1 MATFTK
7 KSHFRNPR
15 SSLVYQNATFWNT
28 LLINIYIYES
38 AALNTDNS
46 ISSKLKYY
54 RKLNGLTRRQ
64 LEIQANIPMN
74 SIKKY
79 EDKNI
84 YPNKEVSKK
93 LAAFFKLDT
102 KYFYDSMYEED
113 LDISTTLSTFMNNN
127 NLSIKSLVKLIN
139 ISEETVSS
147 WLSNKQPI
155 SRKSYYKLKELGVLP

>member
-1 MATFTK
+1 M
-7 KSHFRNPR
+7 
-15 SSLVYQNATFWNT
+15 
-28 LLINIYIYES
+28 YES
-38 AALNTDNS
+38 VALNTDNS

-64 LEIQANIPMN
+64 LEIQANIPIN

-84 YPNKEVSKK
+84 YPTKEVSKK
-93 LAAFFKLDT
+93 LAFFFKLDT

-113 LDISTTLSTFMNNN
+113 IDISTTLSTFMNNN

-147 WLSNKQPI
+147 WLSNKHPI
-155 SRKSYYKLKELGVLP
+155 SRKSYNKLKELGVL

>member
-1 MATFTK
+1 M
-7 KSHFRNPR
+7 
-15 SSLVYQNATFWNT
+15 
-28 LLINIYIYES
+28 YES

-93 LAAFFKLDT
+93 LATFFKLDT

-113 LDISTTLSTFMNNN
+113 LDISTTLSKFMNNN

-155 SRKSYYKLKELGVLP
+155 SRKSYNKLKELGVLPYLY

>member
-1 MATFTK
+1 M
-7 KSHFRNPR
+7 
-15 SSLVYQNATFWNT
+15 
-28 LLINIYIYES
+28 YES

-64 LEIQANIPMN
+64 LEIQTNIPMN

-84 YPNKEVSKK
+84 YPTKEVSKK

-155 SRKSYYKLKELGVLP
+155 SRKSYNKLKELGVL

>member
-1 MATFTK
+1 M
-7 KSHFRNPR
+7 
-15 SSLVYQNATFWNT
+15 LIDVYM
-28 LLINIYIYES
+28 YES

-84 YPNKEVSKK
+84 YPTKEVSKK

-113 LDISTTLSTFMNNN
+113 LDISTTLNTFMNNN
-127 NLSIKSLVKLIN
+127 NLSIKSLVKLMN
-139 ISEETVSS
+139 ISENTVSS
-147 WLSNKQPI
+147 WLSNNQPI
-155 SRKSYYKLKELGVLP
+155 SRKSYNKLKELGVLS

>member
-1 MATFTK
+1 M
-7 KSHFRNPR
+7 
-15 SSLVYQNATFWNT
+15 VYQNATFWNNF
-28 LLINIYIYES
+28 LINVYMYES
-38 AALNTDNS
+38 TALNTDNS

-84 YPNKEVSKK
+84 YPTKEVSKK

-113 LDISTTLSTFMNNN
+113 LDISTTLNTFMNNN

-139 ISEETVSS
+139 ISEKTVSS
-147 WLSNKQPI
+147 WLSNNQPI
-155 SRKSYYKLKELGVLP
+155 SKKSYNKLKELGVLS

>member
-1 MATFTK
+1 M
-7 KSHFRNPR
+7 
-15 SSLVYQNATFWNT
+15 
-28 LLINIYIYES
+28 YES
-38 AALNTDNS
+38 ATLNTDNS

-54 RKLNGLTRRQ
+54 RKINGLTRRQ

-84 YPNKEVSKK
+84 YPTKKVSMK
-93 LAAFFKLDT
+93 LAVFFKLDT

-113 LDISTTLSTFMNNN
+113 LDISTTLNTFMNNN
-127 NLSIKSLVKLIN
+127 NLTIRSLSKLIN
-139 ISEETVSS
+139 ASESTVSN

-155 SRKSYYKLKELGVLP
+155 SRKSYNKLKELGVLS

>member
-7 KSHFRNPR
+7 KSRFPNAR

-64 LEIQANIPMN
+64 LEIQANIPIN

-84 YPNKEVSKK
+84 YPTKEVSKK

-113 LDISTTLSTFMNNN
+113 IDISTTLCTFMNNN

-155 SRKSYYKLKELGVLP
+155 SRKSYNKLKELGVL

>member
-1 MATFTK
+1 M
-7 KSHFRNPR
+7 
-15 SSLVYQNATFWNT
+15 
-28 LLINIYIYES
+28 LINIYIYES

-84 YPNKEVSKK
+84 YPTKEVSKK

-155 SRKSYYKLKELGVLP
+155 SRKSYNKLKELGVL

>member
-1 MATFTK
+1 MA
-7 KSHFRNPR
+7 RA
-15 SSLVYQNATFWNT
+15 SLVYQNATFWNT
-28 LLINIYIYES
+28 LLININIHES
-38 AALNTDNS
+38 AILSTDNS

-79 EDKNI
+79 EDRNI
-84 YPNKEVSKK
+84 YPTKEVSKK

-113 LDISTTLSTFMNNN
+113 IDISATLSTFMNNN

-139 ISEETVSS
+139 ISEETVSN

-155 SRKSYYKLKELGVLP
+155 SRKSYNKLKELGVLP

>member
-1 MATFTK
+1 M
-7 KSHFRNPR
+7 
-15 SSLVYQNATFWNT
+15 
-28 LLINIYIYES
+28 LINVYMYES

-64 LEIQANIPMN
+64 LEIQTNIPMN

-84 YPNKEVSKK
+84 YPTKEVSKK

-155 SRKSYYKLKELGVLP
+155 SRKSYNKLKELGVL

>member
-1 MATFTK
+1 M
-7 KSHFRNPR
+7 
-15 SSLVYQNATFWNT
+15 
-28 LLINIYIYES
+28 YES
-38 AALNTDNS
+38 ATLNTDNS

-84 YPNKEVSKK
+84 YPTKEVSKK

-113 LDISTTLSTFMNNN
+113 LDISTTLSAFMNNN

-155 SRKSYYKLKELGVLP
+155 SRKSYNKLKELGVL

>member
-1 MATFTK
+1 M
-7 KSHFRNPR
+7 
-15 SSLVYQNATFWNT
+15 
-28 LLINIYIYES
+28 YES

-64 LEIQANIPMN
+64 LEIQANIPIN

-84 YPNKEVSKK
+84 YPTKEVSKK
-93 LAAFFKLDT
+93 LATFFKLDT
-102 KYFYDSMYEED
+102 KYFYDSFYEED
-113 LDISTTLSTFMNNN
+113 IDISTTLSTLMNNN

-147 WLSNKQPI
+147 WLSNKHPI
-155 SRKSYYKLKELGVLP
+155 SRKSYNKLKELGVL

>member
-1 MATFTK
+1 M
-7 KSHFRNPR
+7 
-15 SSLVYQNATFWNT
+15 
-28 LLINIYIYES
+28 YES
-38 AALNTDNS
+38 ATLNTDNS

-64 LEIQANIPMN
+64 LEIQANIPVN

-84 YPNKEVSKK
+84 YPTKEVSKK

-113 LDISTTLSTFMNNN
+113 IDISTTLSTLMNNN

-155 SRKSYYKLKELGVLP
+155 SRKSYNKLKGAVSD

>member
-1 MATFTK
+1 M
-7 KSHFRNPR
+7 
-15 SSLVYQNATFWNT
+15 
-28 LLINIYIYES
+28 YES
-38 AALNTDNS
+38 TALNTDNS

-84 YPNKEVSKK
+84 YPTKEVSKK

-113 LDISTTLSTFMNNN
+113 LDISTTLNTFMNNN

-139 ISEETVSS
+139 ISEKTVSS
-147 WLSNKQPI
+147 WLSNNQPI
-155 SRKSYYKLKELGVLP
+155 SKKSYNKLKELGVLS

>member
-7 KSHFRNPR
+7 KSHFPNAR

-79 EDKNI
+79 EDKYI
-84 YPNKEVSKK
+84 YPTKEVSKK
-93 LAAFFKLDT
+93 LAFFFKLDT

-113 LDISTTLSTFMNNN
+113 IDISATLSTFMNNN

-155 SRKSYYKLKELGVLP
+155 SRKSYNKLKELGVL

>member
-1 MATFTK
+1 M
-7 KSHFRNPR
+7 
-15 SSLVYQNATFWNT
+15 
-28 LLINIYIYES
+28 YES

-84 YPNKEVSKK
+84 YPTKEVSKK

-102 KYFYDSMYEED
+102 KYFYDSI
-113 LDISTTLSTFMNNN
+113 LNTFMNNN
-127 NLSIKSLVKLIN
+127 NLSIKYLVKLIN
-139 ISEETVSS
+139 ISEKTVSS
-147 WLSNKQPI
+147 WLSNNQPI
-155 SRKSYYKLKELGVLP
+155 SRKSYNKLKELGVLS

>member
-1 MATFTK
+1 M
-7 KSHFRNPR
+7 
-15 SSLVYQNATFWNT
+15 
-28 LLINIYIYES
+28 YES

-84 YPNKEVSKK
+84 YPTKEVSKK

-113 LDISTTLSTFMNNN
+113 LDISTTLSAFMNNN

>member
-1 MATFTK
+1 M
-7 KSHFRNPR
+7 
-15 SSLVYQNATFWNT
+15 
-28 LLINIYIYES
+28 YES

-54 RKLNGLTRRQ
+54 RKINGLTRRQ

-84 YPNKEVSKK
+84 YPTKEVSKK
-93 LAAFFKLDT
+93 LATFFKLDT
-102 KYFYDSMYEED
+102 KYFYDSLYEEAI
-113 LDISTTLSTFMNNN
+113 DISTTLSTFMNNN

>member
-1 MATFTK
+1 M
-7 KSHFRNPR
+7 
-15 SSLVYQNATFWNT
+15 
-28 LLINIYIYES
+28 YES
-38 AALNTDNS
+38 ATLNTDNS

-54 RKLNGLTRRQ
+54 RKINGLTRRQ

-84 YPNKEVSKK
+84 YPTKEVSIK
-93 LAAFFKLDT
+93 LAVFFKLDT

-113 LDISTTLSTFMNNN
+113 LDISTTLNTFMNNN
-127 NLSIKSLVKLIN
+127 NLTIRSLSKLIN
-139 ISEETVSS
+139 ASESTVSN

-155 SRKSYYKLKELGVLP
+155 SRKSYNKLKELGVLS

>member
-1 MATFTK
+1 M
-7 KSHFRNPR
+7 
-15 SSLVYQNATFWNT
+15 
-28 LLINIYIYES
+28 YES

-84 YPNKEVSKK
+84 YPTKEVSKK

-113 LDISTTLSTFMNNN
+113 LDISTTLNTFMNSN
-127 NLSIKSLVKLIN
+127 NLSIKSLAKLIN
-139 ISEETVSS
+139 VSQETISN

-155 SRKSYYKLKELGVLP
+155 SRKSYNKLKELGILS

>member
-1 MATFTK
+1 M
-7 KSHFRNPR
+7 
-15 SSLVYQNATFWNT
+15 
-28 LLINIYIYES
+28 LINVYMYES

-84 YPNKEVSKK
+84 YPTKEVSKK
-93 LAAFFKLDT
+93 LAGFFKLDT

-113 LDISTTLSTFMNNN
+113 LDISTTLNTFMNNN

-139 ISEETVSS
+139 ISEKTVSS
-147 WLSNKQPI
+147 WLSNNQPI
-155 SRKSYYKLKELGVLP
+155 SRKSYNKLKELGVLS

>member
-1 MATFTK
+1 M
-7 KSHFRNPR
+7 
-15 SSLVYQNATFWNT
+15 
-28 LLINIYIYES
+28 LINVYMYES

-84 YPNKEVSKK
+84 YPTKEVSKK

-113 LDISTTLSTFMNNN
+113 LDISTTLNTFMNNN

-139 ISEETVSS
+139 ISEKTVSS
-147 WLSNKQPI
+147 WLSNNQPI
-155 SRKSYYKLKELGVLP
+155 SRKSYNKLKELGVLS

>member
-1 MATFTK
+1 M
-7 KSHFRNPR
+7 
-15 SSLVYQNATFWNT
+15 
-28 LLINIYIYES
+28 YES
-38 AALNTDNS
+38 AELIKDNS

-54 RKLNGLTRRQ
+54 RKINGLTRRQ
-64 LEIQANIPMN
+64 LEIQANIPIN

-84 YPNKEVSKK
+84 YPTKEVSKK

-113 LDISTTLSTFMNNN
+113 LDISTTLNTFMNNN
-127 NLSIKSLVKLIN
+127 NLTIRSLAKLIN
-139 ISEETVSS
+139 ASESTVSN

-155 SRKSYYKLKELGVLP
+155 SRKSYNKLKELGVLS

>member
-1 MATFTK
+1 M
-7 KSHFRNPR
+7 
-15 SSLVYQNATFWNT
+15 
-28 LLINIYIYES
+28 YES

-84 YPNKEVSKK
+84 YPTKEVSKK
-93 LAAFFKLDT
+93 LATFFKLDT
-102 KYFYDSMYEED
+102 KYFYDSMYEEAI
-113 LDISTTLSTFMNNN
+113 DISTTLCTFMNNN

-155 SRKSYYKLKELGVLP
+155 SRKSYNKLKELGVLS

>member
-1 MATFTK
+1 MESFTK
-7 KSHFRNPR
+7 KSLFRNPR
-15 SSLVYQNATFWNT
+15 SSLVYQNATLWNT
-28 LLINIYIYES
+28 LLINVNIHES
-38 AALNTDNS
+38 TVLSTDNS

-54 RKLNGLTRRQ
+54 RKINGLSRRQ

-84 YPNKEVSKK
+84 YPTKEVSNK

-113 LDISTTLSTFMNNN
+113 INISITLNTFMNAN
-127 NLSIKSLVKLIN
+127 NLSIKSLAKLIN
-139 ISEETVSS
+139 ISQETVSN

-155 SRKSYYKLKELGVLP
+155 SRKSYNKLKELGILS

>member
-1 MATFTK
+1 M
-7 KSHFRNPR
+7 
-15 SSLVYQNATFWNT
+15 
-28 LLINIYIYES
+28 YES

-84 YPNKEVSKK
+84 YPTKEVSKK

-113 LDISTTLSTFMNNN
+113 IDISITLSTFMNNN

-139 ISEETVSS
+139 VSEQTVSK
-147 WLSNKQPI
+147 WLYNKKPL
-155 SRKSYYKLKELGVLP
+155 SRQSYYKLKELGVLP

>member
-1 MATFTK
+1 M
-7 KSHFRNPR
+7 
-15 SSLVYQNATFWNT
+15 
-28 LLINIYIYES
+28 YES
-38 AALNTDNS
+38 AELNTDNS

-54 RKLNGLTRRQ
+54 RKINGLTRRQ

-84 YPNKEVSKK
+84 YPTKEVSMK
-93 LAAFFKLDT
+93 LAVFFKLDT

>member
-1 MATFTK
+1 M
-7 KSHFRNPR
+7 
-15 SSLVYQNATFWNT
+15 
-28 LLINIYIYES
+28 YES
-38 AALNTDNS
+38 AALNKDNS

-64 LEIQANIPMN
+64 LEIQINIPMN

-84 YPNKEVSKK
+84 YPTKEVSKK

-113 LDISTTLSTFMNNN
+113 IDISTTLCTFMNNN

-147 WLSNKQPI
+147 WLSNKHPI
-155 SRKSYYKLKELGVLP
+155 SRKSYNKLKELGVL

>member
-1 MATFTK
+1 MA
-7 KSHFRNPR
+7 RA
-15 SSLVYQNATFWNT
+15 SLVYQNATLWNT
-28 LLINIYIYES
+28 LLINVNIHES
-38 AALNTDNS
+38 TVLSTDNS

-54 RKLNGLTRRQ
+54 RKINGLTRRQ
-64 LEIQANIPMN
+64 LEIQANITMN

-84 YPNKEVSKK
+84 YPTKEVSKK

-113 LDISTTLSTFMNNN
+113 VDISTTLNTFMNSN
-127 NLSIKSLVKLIN
+127 NLSIKSLAKLIN
-139 ISEETVSS
+139 VSQETISN

-155 SRKSYYKLKELGVLP
+155 SRKSYNKLKELGILS

>member
-1 MATFTK
+1 MART
-7 KSHFRNPR
+7 
-15 SSLVYQNATFWNT
+15 SLVYPNATFWNT
-28 LLINIYIYES
+28 LLIDINIHES
-38 AALNTDNS
+38 AVLSTDNS

-54 RKLNGLTRRQ
+54 RKINGLSRRQ
-64 LEIQANIPMN
+64 LEIQANIPIN

-84 YPNKEVSKK
+84 YPTKEVSNK

-113 LDISTTLSTFMNNN
+113 VDISTTLNTFMNAN
-127 NLSIKSLVKLIN
+127 NLSIKSLAKLIN
-139 ISEETVSS
+139 VSQETVSN

-155 SRKSYYKLKELGVLP
+155 SRKSYNKLKELGILS